1 MDINFFL
8 APTSYLFFKYNIYA
22 THIILV
28 SNEII
33 FIYIYLILYMMN
45 ISGELIIGLSSIFC
59 TGVLGALAH
68 VFKIKCIE
76 MSVCY
81 CFKCKRD
88 VR

>member
-1 MDINFFL
+1 
-8 APTSYLFFKYNIYA
+8 
-22 THIILV
+22 
-28 SNEII
+28 
-33 FIYIYLILYMMN
+33 MMN

-59 TGVLGALAH
+59 TGVLGALAY

-88 VR
+88 VRGENEFYQLEHEHQTSHLADDHIPSPSR